1 MTDRITLG
9 VAGIVMLVALAGAAT
24 VAGIVQKQRDVLG
37 LVVKMEG
44 QEGMPP
50 HVAVVTAALGTFR
63 GLAVDILWA
72 RADHLQTE
80 GEFYEAQTLAQWITT
95 LQPRFQKVWGF
106 QAWNLAWNITA
117 ATQVPAERWGWV
129 NRGIELLRARGIPL
143 NPQAANLYFDLAWI
157 FQNKIGRIGDKQHW
171 YYKARLAA
179 EMQEIL
185 GDIAGGKSTDQ
196 VIQRFRAISDA
207 PATLEELLQKR
218 PAVQS
223 AIELLAAHGAKPDEA
238 LLRMLGRALM
248 ATASLDARLMGRD
261 SAPPGTNIGLLEA
274 MRADRKVTTELID
287 HLLPHLQRR
296 VLQERYRM
304 DPTEMLAVMERYGP
318 LDWRHP
324 HPHGIY
330 WSEQGVKVARN
341 LERREKVN
349 ELMLVRGRLMMLME
363 LLRTGRVELDAGTN
377 RIDLLPDPRFAR
389 FYERAIQEAFDLI
402 SSEQGVSAAEFGLAE
417 EADLFDGYEKFLN
430 TATMFAY
437 LYGDHEEAARYFGIL
452 RDLVDRRGFGDE
464 PVYSDT
470 LENFVAI
477 RFADLVQVNL
487 GDLRQVLDAMIRR
500 AFVEGLALGNLKVFN
515 RFLGVANT
523 VYDRRFASSR
533 PGEVFILE
541 DAKLVEFPKIVENSF
556 KRTMLDP
563 GLSLLLRA
571 RIWSWAPEPLRLKI
585 YDSVAKSLAEQAEA
599 AGLAPERA
607 FPAPSSKDDG
617 SAERP
622 VGSQS
627 GEASAD
633 ELKEKTAS

>member
-1 MTDRITLG
+1 
-9 VAGIVMLVALAGAAT
+9 MLVAFAGSAT
-24 VAGIVQKQRDVLG
+24 VAGIVQKQRDELG

-171 YYKARLAA
+171 YYKARLAG

-185 GDIAGGKSTDQ
+185 GDLAGGKSTDE
-196 VIQRFRAISDA
+196 VIERFRTISEA

-218 PAVQS
+218 PAVQG

-248 ATASLDARLMGRD
+248 TTASLDARLMGRG
-261 SAPPGTNIGLLEA
+261 SAPPGTNIALLEA
-274 MRADRKVTTELID
+274 MRADREMTSELVD
-287 HLLPHLQRR
+287 QLLPHLQRR
-296 VLQERYRM
+296 VLEDRYRM
-304 DPTEMLAVMERYGP
+304 DPAEMLAVMERYGP

-324 HPHGIY
+324 HSHGIY

-402 SSEQGVSAAEFGLAE
+402 TSEQGVSAAEFGLAE

-437 LYGDHEEAARYFGIL
+437 LYGDQAEAARYFGIL
-452 RDLVDRRGFGDE
+452 RDLVERRGFGDE

-470 LENFVAI
+470 LENFVAV

-500 AFVEGLALGNLKVFN
+500 AFVEGLAMGNLKVFN

-523 VYDRRFASSR
+523 VYDKRFATSR
-533 PGEVFILE
+533 PGEVFILD
-541 DAKLVEFPKIVENSF
+541 DAKLLDFPKLVENSF
-556 KRTMLDP
+556 KKIMLDP
-563 GLSLLLRA
+563 SLSLLLRA
-571 RIWSWAPEPLRLKI
+571 RIWSWAPETLRLKT
-585 YDSVAKSLAEQAEA
+585 YDALADSLAEQALA
-599 AGLAPERA
+599 GGLAPDRA
-607 FPAPSSKDDG
+607 FPSPRPKDADSTEPPAGVQPSEK
-617 SAERP
+617 AAA
-622 VGSQS
+622 
-627 GEASAD
+627 ASD
-633 ELKEKTAS
+633 EKRDS